1 MRCDLVNCMPYDS
14 RPHVET
20 GPPSSTLEN
29 NKVSLW
35 PGKTVRPL
43 VLLLRAPND
52 ATRNIRL
59 GSHVIVV
66 STALQII

>member
-1 MRCDLVNCMPYDS
+1 MRCDLVNCMPCDAS
-14 RPHVET
+14 
-20 GPPSSTLEN
+20 PPSSMLGD
-29 NKVSLW
+29 NKVSPW

-43 VLLLRAPND
+43 VLLLQAPND

-59 GSHVIVV
+59 GSDVIV